1 MPEMMPLATGGGGVS
16 TRPPK
21 ENDRN
26 GALAAHKMI
35 LDPFSPP
42 FSWVKPWQTTALK
55 VRKSFLAKAL
65 SGNYKKILRFF
76 STNFPNSTYAFKAFA
91 QIIGLL
97 GFSSLGRFVVTVF
110 RKNLQYLILSGPFSW
125 LFFFFFNQKRQIATW

>member
-1 MPEMMPLATGGGGVS
+1 MMPLATGGGGVS

-26 GALAAHKMI
+26 GALADHKMI

-42 FSWVKPWQTTALK
+42 LSWVKPWQTTALK

-65 SGNYKKILRFF
+65 SGNYKKILRFS
-76 STNFPNSTYAFKAFA
+76 STNFPNSTYAFKAFV

-97 GFSSLGRFVVTVF
+97 GFFHLWDVSLSLFLEKTF
-110 RKNLQYLILSGPFSW
+110 NTLYYLAHFPD
-125 LFFFFFNQKRQIATW
+125 FFFLNQKRQMATW